1 MRKYTH
7 KDFQSARTHITQ
19 TFGDRH
25 KVFDASKYTT
35 KTFFM
40 LHKTELIT
48 IIQKHKPYQKFNFVS
63 PIYTLHYALSSNFY
77 SLLLTTHTNTK
88 QHINT
93 LFPSFIVSGQASQT
107 PNNTHPKIFSNF
119 CKTKK
124 HINLTGEFKALL
136 IRPM

>member
-7 KDFQSARTHITQ
+7 KDFQSACTHITQ

-40 LHKTELIT
+40 LHKIELIT
-48 IIQKHKPYQKFNFVS
+48 IIQKHKPYQKFN
-63 PIYTLHYALSSNFY
+63 YALSSNFY